1 VVVTMTINQAAEQR
15 ERDRILNELRS
26 QRAAKASELE
36 KLDQKIENLSDADF
50 KQRLGD
56 RSRSQ
61 MSVKERSE
69 VVAKVGVSEYLQLD
83 W

>member
-1 VVVTMTINQAAEQR
+1 MTINQAAEQR

-56 RSRSQ
+56 RPRSQ